1 MALKLQAPQDEIEPA
16 PQAETPPASEDQAL
30 DAAVQAA
37 VEPAPQEPSKPSEP
51 IKFEAAP
58 VSNQE
63 RLQEE
68 RAQKARDFTEK
79 VMAARRHEEVVHRPQ
94 PVAPLIQERTS
105 QEMEAGRRMNEV
117 HATRTAIAP
126 RRIISAAE
134 AAAQG
139 KNTPV
144 FRPSDYVPDPKKGQ
158 GTNLQARNL

>member
-16 PQAETPPASEDQAL
+16 PRAETLPASEDQVL

-37 VEPAPQEPSKPSEP
+37 VEPAPTEPSEP

-79 VMAARRHEEVVHRPQ
+79 VMAARRPEEVVHRPQ

-126 RRIISAAE
+126 RRVISPAE